1 MSDSAFHRLR
11 RHVRLDRHN
20 AWIAGVC
27 AGIAAAAR
35 TDPAFLRVGFVLAAL
50 FIPRIAIG
58 VYLVAWIV
66 LHQRNKSARA
76 DSRADYRAGA
86 RTRGH

>member
-1 MSDSAFHRLR
+1 MSDSAFHRLH

-27 AGIAAAAR
+27 AGIAAALR
-35 TDPAFLRVGFVLAAL
+35 TDPAFPRVAFVLAAL
-50 FIPRIAIG
+50 FIPRVAIG

-66 LHQRNKSARA
+66 LHQRDKSAH
-76 DSRADYRAGA
+76 SDYRSDA
-86 RTRGH
+86 RTRRR